1 MIATTT
7 STTSRSKQFR
17 VEVYSQDH
25 GIVSQPAQDCRTGP
39 RCSLARC
46 DLLLHHLADLVDTSQ
61 LRGSIDDA
69 ASQRLVYSCSD
80 PSTNFGTS
88 IEHTVQ
94 PCGRHT
100 LHDLPAR
107 WTGNCRIRSR
117 HYCYGC
123 SAHAACYSGLH
134 IVMEGQGDGECL
146 CRRLLDA
153 EWTLDAGLC
162 NRDDELDGGGVGWRA
177 SHRVGQLG

>member
-1 MIATTT
+1 VNIQEKCCEQFQTSTPHDGTNMIATTT

-100 LHDLPAR
+100 
-107 WTGNCRIRSR
+107 
-117 HYCYGC
+117 
-123 SAHAACYSGLH
+123 
-134 IVMEGQGDGECL
+134 GQVDGEL
-146 CRRLLDA
+146 SHSVSSLLLRLLSA
-153 EWTLDAGLC
+153 CCLLFRIAHRYGGTRRRRMFVPQIAG
-162 NRDDELDGGGVGWRA
+162 R
-177 SHRVGQLG
+177 RVDS